1 MPRSRIITAREEG
14 LLRRIYES
22 PDDDAPRLVYADLL
36 SECGDPHG
44 ELIQLQCALSKID
57 SDHESYT
64 RMKRRERVLLAEHG
78 PVIVARARKAAP
90 KLTFEIRRGFVE
102 GASGEADELAKSGV
116 KAIALEPLLSRF
128 TVMANRRISE
138 SSPLAKFGGSA
149 VFERAHSLTIT
160 SYAKRS
166 VPLRFLEAAS
176 STKVA
181 AALREVT
188 LDNIGVSKADIEA
201 LVELPHFANL
211 RLLSLTMC
219 RVGKDALLSLRA
231 MRSVLTHLSLSSY
244 HAGERLAQALAA
256 APGLGALEQLAI
268 PNNGIGGRGLQALVE
283 TGRLATVTD
292 LDLRSNDLSAADVES
307 LFDGGTL
314 KNVRRLLLGGNKL
327 GSVTAK
333 RIAAWPSSRQIE
345 KLHLGDAGIGDD
357 GAKALA
363 ASPNL
368 VNLRSLVLSETKLSP
383 KTVKALLDSKGLSR
397 ARLYVGDRFLARA

>member
-1 MPRSRIITAREEG
+1 MPRTTTAREEG

-36 SECGDPHG
+36 SERGDPHG

-102 GASGEADELAKSGV
+102 GASGEADELAKSGA

-128 TVMANRRISE
+128 TVMANRRINPE
-138 SSPLAKFGGSA
+138 SSPLAKFGRSA

-219 RVGKDALLSLRA
+219 RVGKDALLPLRA
-231 MRSVLTHLSLSSY
+231 MRSALTHLSLSSY
-244 HAGERLAQALAA
+244 HAGEKLAEALAA

-268 PNNGIGGRGLQALVE
+268 PNNGIGGRGLHALVE
-283 TGRLATVTD
+283 TGRLETVTD
-292 LDLRSNDLSAADVES
+292 LDLRSNDLSATDVAT
-307 LFDGGTL
+307 LFDGKTL
-314 KNVRRLLLGGNKL
+314 KSVRRLLLGGNKTL
-327 GSVTAK
+327 GSAVAK
-333 RIAAWPSSRQIE
+333 RIASWPSSRQLE

-363 ASPNL
+363 TSHNL